1 MRFEWDEDKNR
12 GNIRKHG
19 VDFRD
24 AVYAFADPHALN
36 IPDDEHS
43 EGEERWVLLGMSAG
57 HRLLL
62 VVHTDRSH
70 NRIRVISA
78 RPATRQER
86 AAYQTRLKR

>member
-1 MRFEWDEDKNR
+1 MRFEWDETKNR
-12 GNIRKHG
+12 ANIRKHG

-43 EGEERWVLLGMSAG
+43 EGEERWVLLGLGAD

-70 NRIRVISA
+70 GAIRLISA
-78 RPATRQER
+78 RAATRNER
-86 AAYQTRLKR
+86 TAYQARLRR